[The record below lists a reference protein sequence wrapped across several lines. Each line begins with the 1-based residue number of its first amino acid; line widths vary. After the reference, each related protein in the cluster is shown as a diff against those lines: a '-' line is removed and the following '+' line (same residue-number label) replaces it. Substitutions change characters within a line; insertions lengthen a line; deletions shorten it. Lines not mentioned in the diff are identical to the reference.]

1 MDNKNLPAYITADN
15 IIDLIAAIRSK
26 KGDEDAIKAIFGKS
40 IALYNHTK
48 SAIKILGITKV
59 DGCSFTDLGTKLA
72 YSNESEKKEL
82 LSKIVL
88 SYFPYESLLVN
99 IFKDDNITETTTDD
113 FINYWGKFNYGSTEG
128 NRFEGAK
135 LLMNILQYIDF
146 GEFKSGRA
154 GKKTR
159 IIWDSNA
166 KEKFYVLVEEN
177 KSLIAEDNEV
187 VNEANETNSD
197 SNIKNI
203 TDNDNSDE
211 NISDFA
217 NTKPT
222 MNTITEMA
230 QDKSETRVGI
240 SSSPNI
246 TINVDM
252 SEWTDDKI
260 KNFFKCAYGIFA

>member
-1 MDNKNLPAYITADN
+1 MDNKNLPAYITAEN

-40 IALYNHTK
+40 LALYNHTK
-48 SAIKILGITKV
+48 SAVKILGITNA

-82 LSKIVL
+82 LTKIAI

-99 IFKDDNITETTTDD
+99 IFKGDNITETTTDD
-113 FINYWGKFNYGSTEG
+113 IINFWGKFNYGSTEG

-146 GEFKSGRA
+146 GEFKVGR
-154 GKKTR
+154 GGNKTR
-159 IIWDSNA
+159 IIWNTNA
-166 KEKFYVLVEEN
+166 KEKFNDLLEKNRNLIVEDD
-177 KSLIAEDNEV
+177 ED
-187 VNEANETNSD
+187 TDD
-197 SNIKNI
+197 SNIKNE
-203 TDNDNSDE
+203 TYDNSKEDNNE
-211 NISDFA
+211 LA
-217 NTKPT
+217 NDKPA
-222 MNTITEMA
+222 MDAITEMA
-230 QDKSETRVGI
+230 QDKLETRVGI
-240 SSSPNI
+240 SISPNI

-260 KNFFKCAYGIFA
+260 KNFFKYAYGIFN